1 MSILKHTIKDDCI
14 RDIDTD
20 NIVSETREEKKFLW
34 GICVWQKTADE
45 TNEFVKIE
53 KRKLGF

>member
-34 GICVWQKTADE
+34 GICVWSKTADE

-53 KRKLGF
+53 KRKMGF